1 MIDDAPIVR
10 QVSEVLKPTLYR
22 QLMTA
27 VVASTTSSSPGL
39 FRLLPDA
46 GDWLRERA
54 GWQRYLLALLAGI
67 SSALGFA
74 PFNLFP
80 ALLVAYAVLVLLLDG
95 AARDQHRFRG
105 AALAGWC
112 FGFGQFLGGLYW
124 VGYAFTVDAAAHAWQ
139 IPFVALLLP
148 GGLALFTA
156 AACAICMLYWRTG
169 AARIFLFSG
178 VYAILE
184 WLRGHV
190 LTGFPWNLAA
200 YAWGA
205 LPGVMQSAAIVGA
218 FGLTLLTLLFGAS
231 LAELA
236 SRRPR
241 AWRLPAALIALFG
254 LLWIGGAARLAL
266 VHPGTAPGVRL
277 RLVQPN
283 VPQGEKYPLRYR
295 LRNWM
300 QLIELSNA
308 PANRRPTHIIWPE
321 AAPPFL
327 VTASPE
333 ALQQVAALTP
343 DDHVL
348 MTGTV
353 RVQPN
358 AQGGY
363 AYFNSFFIFS
373 RGARLIGTYDK
384 SHLVPFGEYLPLPR
398 LLHAFGL
405 NKLVEMPDGF
415 AEGPGPRTFVVP
427 GAPKAGPL
435 ICYEII
441 FPGAVV
447 GGERPGWI
455 VNVTD
460 DSWFGP
466 STGPYQHLLM
476 ARMRAIE
483 EGLPV
488 ARNANT
494 GISAIIDPLGGIRG
508 SLGLGHMGFLDADLP
523 RALPPTIYARL
534 RDAGFLLLLVFCF
547 LCSFA
552 IGQKKLRADARTS
565 S

>member
-1 MIDDAPIVR
+1 
-10 QVSEVLKPTLYR
+10 
-22 QLMTA
+22 MTA
-27 VVASTTSSSPGL
+27 VASAAPSSGRGASL
-39 FRLLPDA
+39 MSDA
-46 GDWLRERA
+46 GEWLRARA
-54 GWQRYLLALLAGI
+54 GWQRCLVSLLAG
-67 SSALGFA
+67 SFSALGFA
-74 PFNLFP
+74 PFGFFP
-80 ALLVAYAVLVLLLDG
+80 AFLVCYGVLVLLLDG
-95 AARDQHRFRG
+95 TAQDRHRFR
-105 AALAGWC
+105 AAVLTGWC
-112 FGFGQFLGGLYW
+112 FGFGQFIAGLYW

-169 AARIFLFSG
+169 AARIFMFAA
-178 VYAILE
+178 VYAIFE

-205 LPGVMQSAAIVGA
+205 LPGVMQSAAVVGA

-231 LAELA
+231 LAEFA
-236 SRRPR
+236 SRRPG
-241 AWRLPAALIALFG
+241 AWRLSAALIALFA
-254 LLWIGGAARLAL
+254 LLWIGGATRLAL
-266 VHPGTAPGVRL
+266 FHPDSVSGVRL

-283 VPQGEKYPLRYR
+283 VPQAEKYPLRYR
-295 LRNWM
+295 LRNWTR
-300 QLIELSNA
+300 LIELSNA
-308 PANRRPTHIIWPE
+308 PAEKPPTHLIWPE

-327 VTASPE
+327 LTAAPE

-353 RVQPN
+353 RAQPN
-358 AQGGY
+358 AQGGTS
-363 AYFNSFFIFS
+363 YFNSFFIFS
-373 RGARLIGTYDK
+373 HGAQLIGTYDK

-398 LLHAFGL
+398 LLHALGL

-415 AEGPGPRTFVVP
+415 AEGPGPQTLLVP
-427 GAPKAGPL
+427 GAPKADPL

-447 GGERPGWI
+447 GTERPGWI

-483 EGLPV
+483 EGLPIV
-488 ARNANT
+488 RNANT
-494 GISAIIDPLGGIRG
+494 GISAIIDPLGRVRAR
-508 SLGLGHMGFLDADLP
+508 LGLGRMGFLDSDLP
-523 RALPPTIYARL
+523 AALPPTLYARL
-534 RDAGFLLLLVFCF
+534 GDAGFLVILAFCF

-552 IGQKKLRADARTS
+552 TGQRKFRTDARTS